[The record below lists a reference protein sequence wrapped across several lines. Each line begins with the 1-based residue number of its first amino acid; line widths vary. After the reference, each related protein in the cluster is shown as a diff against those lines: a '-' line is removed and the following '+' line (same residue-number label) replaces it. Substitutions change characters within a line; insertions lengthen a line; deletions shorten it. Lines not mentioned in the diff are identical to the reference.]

1 MPSRRTTRSGGAV
14 GAGGIGAWDGKLAVR
29 GSRRVIYPGPDDDD
43 RGRSMEK
50 PPRPRARGV
59 QLQRRVLARALP

>member
-50 PPRPRARGV
+50 PPRPR
-59 QLQRRVLARALP
+59 RAAA